1 MVFPF
6 LPCSSMCVSGQTGS
20 GKTRFVYRLLQHAK
34 QMYSDEPPDKILY
47 CFGIHQPLF
56 DEMEKSIPKIT
67 FFQGL
72 PSMQIIEEFSADRH
86 HHLIVLDDLMHRVI
100 QDVDMELLFTQGCHH
115 RRLSV
120 IFITQNIFPRG
131 SKSRTIALNTSYM
144 VLMKN
149 VRDVSQVATLG
160 RQLFPGRSKVLTLS
174 YADALGISQYS
185 YLVLDMSPHSED
197 KYRLRT
203 NVFPGEDTIVYVPKG
218 L

>member
-6 LPCSSMCVSGQTGS
+6 LPCSSTCISAQTGA

-34 QMYSDEPPDKILY
+34 QMYADEPPKKILY
-47 CFGIHQPLF
+47 SFGIHQPLF
-56 DEMEKSIPKIT
+56 DEMKNKIPNIT
-67 FFQGL
+67 FLKGL
-72 PSMQIIEEFSADRH
+72 PTMEVVEDISADGCH
-86 HHLIVLDDLMHRVI
+86 NLIVLDDLMHRVV
-100 QDVDMELLFTQGCHH
+100 QDVDMEMLFTQGCHH

-131 SKSRTIALNTSYM
+131 SKSRTIALNTTYM

-149 VRDVSQVATLG
+149 IRDVSQVATLG
-160 RQLFPGRSKVLTLS
+160 RQLFPGHSQVLTQS
-174 YADALGISQYS
+174 YADALSMSPYN
-185 YLVLDMSPHSED
+185 YLVLDMSPHSDD